1 MDDNIN
7 RQAVELRI
15 NEFLTNET
23 YTEEMLRDEIHN
35 LPSVDVPHWIQC
47 SERLP
52 DRYGKTLVT
61 CGSGVWALVMIAV
74 YSNLMGISKPCF
86 WIGNVGKD
94 DFKNITDQVTAWMPL
109 PESYRG

>member
-1 MDDNIN
+1 M
-7 RQAVELRI
+7 
-15 NEFLTNET
+15 
-23 YTEEMLRDEIHN
+23 TE
-35 LPSVDVPHWIQC
+35 WIPC

-94 DFKNITDQVTAWMPL
+94 DFENITDQVTAWMPL
-109 PESYRG
+109 PKPWKDGEQNGRLYQKTEIA